1 MASTAGLALGEAP
14 IKLIP
19 SYKEEDLIHIDLTH
33 SFLVGGTTEKR
44 KAKLLKLTEDVSSPD
59 FTELLCRL
67 VIEFEDAAGN
77 ERLRLTTGP
86 LLFAKFRECLGTTFR
101 TDFDRL
107 RVVHPQTVA
116 GFEAVKIQFLN
127 EYIPTTAAM
136 DQVQYLRTT
145 KKPYSMTVTALG
157 MKLRQINRYGT
168 KFNGQDGQPL
178 FSPAHNDRD
187 LKTVLFTMMKDRWQ
201 VNFMNGGR
209 EVTEETLAFQALVR
223 LMQTQENNHNR
234 IFGRGGPNQGNDRQ
248 GGQYQFNDREDHQS
262 QDGYYQYNDNQYNN
276 NGHYDYNNN
285 MMGQGQYQYNSST
298 SQGEN
303 PHSYRRYDNGGR
315 ASTNGG
321 KTNNGRGYFGGRNGN
336 YNGYNGGGSYNGYNG
351 GGRNTDFNNGS
362 SYNGGRGFQGRG
374 YQGRGS
380 NGHQGRGSN
389 GYQGR
394 GSNSFQQGWNLP
406 KLSEQRWRLSEQRWT
421 WILQQQPQQRRPTAV
436 SKQLSAEWWQPT
448 QSRHSLLRTT

>member
-178 FSPAHNDRD
+178 FSPAHNDREI
-187 LKTVLFTMMKDRWQ
+187 KTVLFTMMKDRWQ

-209 EVTEETLAFQALVR
+209 EVTEETLSFQALVR

-234 IFGRGGPNQGNDRQ
+234 IFGRGGPSQVGGRQGRQ
-248 GGQYQFNDREDHQS
+248 GGRH
-262 QDGYYQYNDNQYNN
+262 
-276 NGHYDYNNN
+276 
-285 MMGQGQYQYNSST
+285 
-298 SQGEN
+298 
-303 PHSYRRYDNGGR
+303 NGGYRSNNRSSYGERPNNFRRIGNGDR
-315 ASTNGG
+315 APNYGG
-321 KTNNGRGYFGGRNGN
+321 RSYFGGRQA
-336 YNGYNGGGSYNGYNG
+336 YG
-351 GGRNTDFNNGS
+351 GGRGS
-362 SYNGGRGFQGRG
+362 FGGRGGGYNGGRGGFQGRSQFQGRG
-374 YQGRGS
+374 YQGRGG
-380 NGHQGRGSN
+380 NGYQQGRGN
-389 GYQGR
+389 FQNNGR
-394 GSNSFQQGWNLP
+394 GYYNNGGRGYNNNNNNGRQQQGNGGGQFHHDSHYHEPFEQQEQELP
-406 KLSEQRWRLSEQRWT
+406 QEQE
-421 WILQQQPQQRRPTAV
+421 QQQQQQQQEQEPHE
-436 SKQLSAEWWQPT
+436 QHWIDNFGEDDGYFEQGDY
-448 QSRHSLLRTT
+448 